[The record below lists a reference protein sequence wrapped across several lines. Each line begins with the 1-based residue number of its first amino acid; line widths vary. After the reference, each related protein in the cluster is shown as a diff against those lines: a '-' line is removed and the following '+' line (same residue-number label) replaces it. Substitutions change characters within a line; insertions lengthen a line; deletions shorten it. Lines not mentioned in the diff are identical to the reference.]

1 MARLQKR
8 PRLLSPPHTLKGAG
22 QTRRPWYP
30 DEPEGRCSKPEGLAV
45 GPGLDRETWELGLVI
60 GGRGR
65 AWGGGLHGP
74 APPRVGMTSVILG
87 SHHALSCH
95 CHNVPAPSRQTGT
108 EQPRRR
114 LCGSAASR
122 PSWLEPCSQHAVA
135 DFEEGVRPAGS
146 SDGRE
151 PGPPSALIG
160 RLR

>member
-1 MARLQKR
+1 MPGDQAGMERLR
-8 PRLLSPPHTLKGAG
+8 SPPQTLKGAG

-30 DEPEGRCSKPEGLAV
+30 DEPEGRCSKPEGL
-45 GPGLDRETWELGLVI
+45 GPGLDRETWEPGLVI
-60 GGRGR
+60 GSRGR
-65 AWGGGLHGP
+65 AWGCGLYGL
-74 APPRVGMTSVILG
+74 APPRVGLTSVILG
-87 SHHALSCH
+87 SQNALS

-114 LCGSAASR
+114 RPPLCGSAASR
-122 PSWLEPCSQHAVA
+122 PSWLAPRSQHAVA
-135 DFEEGVRPAGS
+135 DFEEGVRPARS